1 VKKLSREDLKLD
13 DLVTVKSG
21 KVYRIDDLRDRG
33 DCGDTKP
40 VVGGFLQ
47 RDGDDFGPFRLLLIE
62 NLTKRWSGNM
72 KPYYGLDKIGI
83 DWALLRQQK
92 LTLVTLAI
100 TPPVSVKDA
109 DYPLEIGAMV
119 EDLSGII
126 NLLDAIQ
133 DEAVENGTATEEE
146 VFGPRD
152 ADGYT
157 K

>member
-1 VKKLSREDLKLD
+1 
-13 DLVTVKSG
+13 
-21 KVYRIDDLRDRG
+21 
-33 DCGDTKP
+33 
-40 VVGGFLQ
+40 
-47 RDGDDFGPFRLLLIE
+47 
-62 NLTKRWSGNM
+62 
-72 KPYYGLDKIGI
+72 
-83 DWALLRQQK
+83 
-92 LTLVTLAI
+92 
-100 TPPVSVKDA
+100 
-109 DYPLEIGAMV
+109 MV